1 MELRKRYDAD
11 KETVDTGVI
20 IITLP
25 NGDDYLLMEEN
36 EETLTVQK
44 IGKQSNKLSI
54 TPRSSNSIEIN

>member
-1 MELRKRYDAD
+1 MELRKRYDAE
-11 KETVDTGVI
+11 KETVDT
-20 IITLP
+20 

-44 IGKQSNKLSI
+44 IGKKTNRLSI

>member
-25 NGDDYLLMEEN
+25 NGDDYILLEEN

-44 IGKQSNKLSI
+44 IGKKTNRLSI